1 MSGRALRK
9 PLLAAC
15 VVGAIASP
23 AALAAGRRAALPTSA
38 AAPDAGA
45 LAEAAANP
53 LDVNPFPGTP
63 DASPQSQI
71 VFPELARSDLATVGV
86 LGSRSGFHAGHL
98 ITLPDAAG
106 VALVPDRP
114 FIPGERV
121 WVNASLTSSAAGTA
135 SGAPG
140 ARRLSWWFTV
150 AVPVRLPAA
159 PAHSAQSRTSN
170 SPRATAA
177 GSGGRVQWFHSQA
190 DFHPPVTS
198 FNSDPDGSSGD
209 IFLSPNNSPQ
219 VGSMIVDSRGHLVW
233 FRRAEHS
240 ATFDLEVQHY
250 QGHPVLTWWHGN
262 VFNGH
267 GVNGQ
272 DMIMGQSYRTMHIV
286 TAGHGYT
293 SDLHEFKITP
303 QGTALIDAF
312 VPVRMNLSS
321 YGGPKNGTVY
331 DGVIQEIDIRTNHVL
346 WEWHSLGHIP
356 LSASYAHPTSSQPW
370 DYLHLNS
377 IDVQPNQNLLIS
389 GRNTW
394 ATYLI
399 GQRKGSVIW
408 SLGGKNTTFK
418 MGTGTNFEWQ
428 HDARMIGQT
437 LSLFDDAGLPQE
449 ESQSSAKQ
457 ILVNR
462 TTLTATLQHTYT
474 HSPQLLAGSQGS
486 AQVLPNGNVFVG
498 WGSEPDFSEYNSSGQ
513 QIFNGSFPLGVT
525 SYRAYRFPWTGQP
538 KAPPAMAN
546 SPGRVGDV
554 TVWSSWNGATTVG
567 GWRVLGGPKSN
578 SLHVLDAHTA
588 SQGFETKMVLHSEPR
603 YFAVQALGAKGKVIA
618 TSAPH
623 LDKRHVAIFNPSTY
637 VHMSNGYA
645 GIPVGCFT
653 GSGCSISLRVR
664 LKGAIVGQSNPVHV
678 IDGTGAVLYVQLS
691 SAARNALSQSSSHHI
706 LVEVTARDTSGLS
719 TTTYLTAYPYST
731 SGANPKPKVTQSPS
745 VQVANTTSFVSS
757 SGAGTLL
764 AACYAAV
771 PCGLTTTLSV
781 GNTVI
786 ATSSAQ
792 HLGVAELGNIH
803 FQLNSAGQSM
813 LASASGNQLLA
824 RIKLS
829 NGSASAS
836 GQIVLV
842 RHG

>member
-1 MSGRALRK
+1 MIGAL
-9 PLLAAC
+9 
-15 VVGAIASP
+15 ASP
-23 AALAAGRRAALPTSA
+23 AALAAGRTGALPHSA
-38 AAPDAGA
+38 SAPDAGA
-45 LAEAAANP
+45 LAEAASNP
-53 LDVNPFPGTP
+53 LDVNPYPGTP

-71 VFPELARSDLATVGV
+71 VFSALKASDLASVGV
-86 LGSRSGFHAGHL
+86 FGSRSGLHAGHV
-98 ITLPDAAG
+98 ITLPDSAG
-106 VALVPDRP
+106 VAFVPDRP
-114 FIPGERV
+114 FTPGERV
-121 WVNASLTSSAAGTA
+121 QVSASLTSPAAGTA

-140 ARRLSWWFTV
+140 ATHLAWWFTV
-150 AVPVRLPAA
+150 AVPVMLPSAA
-159 PAHSAQSRTSN
+159 PPASSGSVQTFN
-170 SPRATAA
+170 SPRATTA
-177 GSGGRVQWFHSQA
+177 GDGSRVQSFHSQA
-190 DFHPPVTS
+190 NFHPPVVS
-198 FNSDPDGSSGD
+198 FSSNPDGGSGD

-219 VGSMIVDSRGHLVW
+219 VGAMIVDGRGHLVW

-240 ATFDLEVQHY
+240 ASFDLEVQHY

-262 VFNGH
+262 VYNGH

-272 DMIMGQSYRTMHIV
+272 DMIMGQSYQTMHIV

-321 YGGPKNGTVY
+321 YHGPKNGTVY

-356 LSASYAHPTSSQPW
+356 LSASYAHPTTSQPW

-394 ATYLI
+394 AAYLI
-399 GQRKGSVIW
+399 GKRKGTVIW
-408 SLGGKNTTFK
+408 SLGGKNSTFK

-428 HDARMIGQT
+428 HDARMIGQV
-437 LSLFDDAGLPQE
+437 LSVFDDAGLPQE

-457 ILVNR
+457 IVINR
-462 TTLTATLQHTYT
+462 TALTATLQRTYT
-474 HSPQLLAGSQGS
+474 HAPQLLAGSQGN
-486 AQVLPNGNVFVG
+486 AQTLPNGNIFVG

-525 SYRAYRFPWTGQP
+525 SYRAYRFAWNGQP
-538 KAPPAMAN
+538 KTPPAMAN

-578 SLHVLDAHTA
+578 SLHVLDANTN
-588 SQGFETKMVLHSEPR
+588 SQGFETRVVLHSEPR
-603 YFAVQALGAKGKVIA
+603 YFAVQALGSKGKVIA

-623 LDKRHVAIFNPSTY
+623 LDKDHLAIFNPNTY
-637 VHMSNGYA
+637 VRMSNGFA

-653 GSGCSISLRVR
+653 GSDCSISLRVR
-664 LKGAIVGQSNPVHV
+664 LRGAIVGQSSPVHV
-678 IDGTGAVLYVQLS
+678 TGGTGAMLYVQLS
-691 SAARNALSQSSSHHI
+691 SAARSALSQSSSHHI
-706 LVEVTARDTSGLS
+706 LIEVTAHGASGIS
-719 TTTYLTAYPYST
+719 ATTYLTAYPYST
-731 SGANPKPKVTQSPS
+731 SGSGPKANVSQSSS
-745 VQVANTTSFVSS
+745 VRVANTTSFVSS
-757 SGAGTLL
+757 SGAGAIL
-764 AACYAAV
+764 AGCYAEV
-771 PCGLTTTLSV
+771 PCGLRATLSV

-786 ATSSAQ
+786 ATSSSQ
-792 HLGVAELGNIH
+792 HLGVSELGDIYY
-803 FQLNSAGQSM
+803 QLNSAGQSM
-813 LASASGNQLLA
+813 LSSASGNQLAAKL
-824 RIKLS
+824 KLS
-829 NGSASAS
+829 DGSASAT
-836 GQIVLV
+836 GQIILV